1 MGCGNSSP
9 ANTNNVN
16 DGSSSSSNS
25 GGGEGT
31 AGPAESS
38 SKGSEESVP
47 EDDKW
52 KNYGGVYVGF
62 PSDMS
67 NIPQIQIGS
76 LRENERDAASL
87 RRPLW
92 GNGL

>member
-9 ANTNNVN
+9 ANNTNK
-16 DGSSSSSNS
+16 SS
-25 GGGEGT
+25 GGGST

-38 SKGSEESVP
+38 SKGSEESAP
-47 EDDKW
+47 EDEKW

-62 PSDMS
+62 PTDMS
-67 NIPQIQIGS
+67 NIPQVQIGS
-76 LRENERDAASL
+76 LRESEKGSSSL
-87 RRPLW
+87 GRPLW